1 MYVEYYRL
9 RDKPFRMSPDPAFL
23 YLSPTHRE
31 AIAALTYSIGKMM
44 GFLSLTGEVGTGKT
58 LMLRTYLRQI
68 DRNRV
73 KALYLFNPDLTFA
86 ELVREMC
93 RELELPIEGNGT
105 SAAVR
110 AIHKCLIKR
119 YIDGMRIV
127 LVVDEAHLMPVDTL
141 ERLRILSNLETR
153 RHKLLQIVLSGQ
165 PELNT
170 ILGTHG
176 LRQLKQRIGVSVD
189 LAPLTYNESLEYLRY
204 RLAKVSRG
212 HTSPLDEGALK
223 RIAAYSKGIPRV
235 LNSVADAALLAGYAS
250 QKRPVTAQVVSEVLR
265 KIEGKRIL
273 LSDVLPSAIAGNFFR
288 KRTKSAGRKE
298 DVEQSQAKEANTVT
312 SEDISTAEL
321 GSG

>member
-1 MYVEYYRL
+1 VYVEYYKL

-58 LMLRTYLRQI
+58 MVLRTYLRQI

-73 KALYLFNPDLTFA
+73 KALYLFNPDLTFS

-93 RELELPIEGNGT
+93 RELELPIAPNDT
-105 SAAVR
+105 STAVR

-119 YIDGMRIV
+119 YIEGLRIV

-170 ILGTHG
+170 LLGSHE

-189 LAPLTYNESLEYLRY
+189 LSPLSYNESLEYLRY

-212 HTSPLDEGALK
+212 HDSPMDEGALK
-223 RIAAYSKGIPRV
+223 RIAAYAKGIPRV
-235 LNSVADAALLAGYAS
+235 LNSVADGALLAGYAS
-250 QKRPVTAQVVSEVLR
+250 QKNPVTAHVVSEVLR
-265 KIEGKRIL
+265 KIEGKKIL
-273 LSDVLPSAIAGNFFR
+273 LGDVLPSAIAGNFFR
-288 KRTKSAGRKE
+288 RRPKSARRKQGAEKLQVKEKQNMSNE
-298 DVEQSQAKEANTVT
+298 DV
-312 SEDISTAEL
+312 STAEL
-321 GSG
+321 GSR

>member
-1 MYVEYYRL
+1 MYVEYYKM

-58 LMLRTYLRQI
+58 LVLRTYLRQL

-73 KALYLFNPDLTFA
+73 KALYLFNPDLTFG

-93 RELELPIEGNGT
+93 RELEIPIAPNDT

-110 AIHKCLIKR
+110 GIHKCLIKR
-119 YIDGMRIV
+119 YIEGVRVV

-165 PELNT
+165 PELNM
-170 ILGTHG
+170 LLAGHD

-189 LAPLTYNESLEYLRY
+189 LEPLSYKESLEYLRY

-212 HTSPLDEGALK
+212 HHSPMDEGALK
-223 RIAAYSKGIPRV
+223 RIAAYGKGIPRV
-235 LNSVADAALLAGYAS
+235 LNSAADGALLAGYAS
-250 QKRPVTAQVVSEVLR
+250 QKNPVTAHVVAEVLR
-265 KIEGKRIL
+265 KMEGKRIL
-273 LSDVLPSAIAGNFFR
+273 LGDVLPPAIAGNFFR
-288 KRTKSAGRKE
+288 RRTKPAGRRQSADRLQVKE
-298 DVEQSQAKEANTVT
+298 KEEVT
-312 SEDISTAEL
+312 RDDISTVEL

>member
-58 LMLRTYLRQI
+58 MVLRTYLRQV
-68 DRNRV
+68 DRNKV
-73 KALYLFNPDLTFA
+73 KALYLFNPDLTFS
-86 ELVREMC
+86 ELVREMS
-93 RELELPIEGNGT
+93 RELEVPIDASDT

-119 YIDGMRIV
+119 YIEGLRIV
-127 LVVDEAHLMPVDTL
+127 LVVDEAHLMPVHTL

-170 ILGTHG
+170 LLGSHE
-176 LRQLKQRIGVSVD
+176 LRQLRQRIGVSVD

-212 HTSPLDEGALK
+212 HNSPLDEGALK
-223 RIAAYSKGIPRV
+223 RIAVYAKGIPRV
-235 LNSVADAALLAGYAS
+235 LNSVADGALLAGYAS
-250 QKRPVTAQVVSEVLR
+250 QKRPVTAHVVTEVLR
-265 KIEGKRIL
+265 KIEGKKIL
-273 LSDVLPSAIAGNFFR
+273 LGDVLPSAIAGNFFR
-288 KRTKSAGRKE
+288 KRTKSAGQKQGAER
-298 DVEQSQAKEANTVT
+298 SQAKDKNRVT
-312 SEDISTAEL
+312 NEDVSTADL
-321 GSG
+321 GSR